1 MAGLPLPSPRPGPS
15 WYDGAMSQASSI
27 NVLDRLLEPVGRS
40 MTPDLARELIELRA
54 APEVQARIDD
64 LAERCNEG
72 TLTPEER
79 AEYESCVQAI
89 HLIGILQRKARRV
102 LANG

>member
-1 MAGLPLPSPRPGPS
+1 MIP
-15 WYDGAMSQASSI
+15 ASST

-40 MTPDLARELIELRA
+40 ITPDLARELVELRA

-64 LAERCNEG
+64 LAGRCNEG

-79 AEYESCVQAI
+79 AEYESYVQAI
-89 HLIGILQRKARRV
+89 HLIGVLQRKAKRV
-102 LANG
+102 LADGERP

>member
-1 MAGLPLPSPRPGPS
+1 M
-15 WYDGAMSQASSI
+15 MQTSST

-40 MTPDLARELIELRA
+40 ITPDLARELIDLRA
-54 APEVQARIDD
+54 TPEVQARIDD

-79 AEYESCVQAI
+79 AEYESYIQAI
-89 HLIGILQRKARRV
+89 HLIGVLQRKAKRV
-102 LANG
+102 LANGEPS